1 MFVIGGCVVVIIA
14 VLAGFTM
21 AGGHVGALMHPSE
34 LVTIGGSSLGAL
46 IVMAPRQVLVDLIKC
61 VLGLVK
67 GSPYNKQTY
76 VELFGLL
83 GEIARKIRRDG
94 MLALEPMVTDPHN
107 DALLAKYPRIAKNH
121 HATDFLCGGLSLF
134 LDGIND
140 AEQLTR
146 EMQKEIAVV
155 EREHH
160 AAIGVLQKTADA
172 LPGFGIVAAV
182 LGIVITMQAIDG
194 PASEIGH
201 KVGAA
206 LVGTFLGILLSYGFF
221 APMASRMELMGEA
234 EITFLRSVMSAI
246 VSLSAGES
254 AREVIM
260 RARRVVG
267 TESRPSLGETE
278 ALAKEG
284 SAAA

>member
-1 MFVIGGCVVVIIA
+1 
-14 VLAGFTM
+14 M
-21 AGGHVGALMHPSE
+21 AGGHIAALLHISE
-34 LVTIGGSSLGAL
+34 VVTIGGASLGAL
-46 IVMAPRQVLVDLIKC
+46 IVMSPKQVLLDLLRA
-61 VLGLVK
+61 VLQLIK

-94 MLALEPMVTDPHN
+94 MLALEPMVTDPHA
-107 DALLAKYPRIAKNH
+107 DALLARYPRIHGNH
-121 HATDFLCGGLSLF
+121 HATGFLCGGLSLF

-140 AEQLTR
+140 ADQLAR
-146 EMQKEIAVV
+146 EMDKEIQVI

-160 AAIGVLQKTADA
+160 AAINVLQKTADA

-206 LVGTFLGILLSYGFF
+206 LVGTFLGILMSYGFF
-221 APMASRMELMGEA
+221 APMAARMEFMGEA
-234 EITFLRSVMSAI
+234 EITFLRSIKSAI
-246 VSLSAGES
+246 IALSAGEN

-260 RARRVVG
+260 RARRIVG
-267 TESRPSLGETE
+267 TDSRPSLQEAET
-278 ALAKEG
+278 LAKEG
-284 SAAA
+284 AAA